1 VINVV
6 GGHGGGA
13 APLPP
18 IQIKQAQRPTTGVLS
33 AGALVAALLAYPFID
48 RALGLQTVHAVSD
61 GMIYVLLALGL
72 NIVIGYAGLLDLGY
86 AAFFAIGAYTMGLL
100 NSPVLGS
107 PLYGH
112 PWSFW
117 LCIWLAAAMSA
128 LLGLVIGAPT
138 LRVRGDYLAII
149 TLGFGE
155 IIPVAIRNLGDIT
168 IDIGGWR
175 PVERLNLTGGEN
187 GVNPVGRPYLPGV
200 PFETDPV
207 PWYFLILVIG
217 ALSLWAMSRLQDSRL
232 GRAWMAIREDE
243 TAADCTGVNPISTK
257 LLAFALGA
265 WFSGFAGSVY
275 AAKLQAITPGAFE
288 FQVSIMLLCM
298 VVLGGAGSLRGV
310 ILGGMLITLFDRVVL
325 SQATFLVRGLGRATG
340 ITALVGADLTLWRWF
355 FFGLG
360 LAVMMLVRPQGL
372 AGRRLRPVAVE
383 TPDADDAIVAEA
395 PPAPIAQVV
404 PVWLREVAVRGGPAS
419 AAVRG
424 AAEGEPSREKR
435 SPLLEVRGLSKR
447 FGGVV
452 AVSDVDLVIPR
463 GAIIGLIGPN
473 GAGKTTFFN
482 TVTGLIRPDGGAI
495 VFDGASL
502 VGLRPNAVVARGV
515 ARTFQSIR
523 LFQQLTVLENVL
535 VGQHCRLAARVLGA
549 IFRPPA
555 VVAEE
560 ARARER
566 GREVIAFVG
575 LAGKEDDIA
584 RNLSYGDQRR
594 LEIARALA
602 TEPRLLLLD
611 EPSAGMNPRE
621 TDTLTEL
628 IGLMRRELALSILLI
643 EHHMEVVMGISD
655 RITVLD
661 HGVRIAEGTPA
672 EIQRH
677 SAVIEAYLG
686 TGYEAELAARSR

>member
-1 VINVV
+1 MTP
-6 GGHGGGA
+6 A
-13 APLPP
+13 L
-18 IQIKQAQRPTTGVLS
+18 RWT
-33 AGALVAALLAYPFID
+33 ALVAALLAYPFVD

-72 NIVIGYAGLLDLGY
+72 NIVVGYAGLLDLGY
-86 AAFFAIGAYTMGLL
+86 AAFFAIGAYAMGLL

-107 PLYGH
+107 PLYGY

-117 LCIWLAAAMSA
+117 VCLWIAAAVSA
-128 LLGLVIGAPT
+128 LLGTAIGAPT

-175 PVERLNLTGGEN
+175 PIERLNLTGGEN
-187 GVNPVGRPYLPGV
+187 GVNPIGRPHLPGV

-217 ALSLWAMSRLQDSRL
+217 ALSLWAMNRLGDSRL

-265 WFSGFAGSVY
+265 SFSGFAGSVY

-298 VVLGGAGSLRGV
+298 VVLGGAGSLKGV
-310 ILGGMLITLFDRVVL
+310 ILGGMLITIFDRVAL
-325 SQATFLVRGLGRATG
+325 SQMTFFVRWVGRATG
-340 ITALVGADLTLWRWF
+340 VHALAVADVTLWRWF

-360 LAVMMLVRPQGL
+360 LVLVMLLKPEGL
-372 AGRRLRPVAVE
+372 AGRRVRPVAPV
-383 TPDADDAIVAEA
+383 DDDLDSPRIEEA
-395 PPAPIAQVV
+395 PGRVHALPAWLLERARSGSAVDPI
-404 PVWLREVAVRGGPAS
+404 LDVRGVA
-419 AAVRG
+419 R
-424 AAEGEPSREKR
+424 
-435 SPLLEVRGLSKR
+435 R

-452 AVSDVDLVIPR
+452 ALGEVDLIVPR

-482 TVTGLIRPDGGAI
+482 VVTGLIAPDGGRIA
-495 VFDGASL
+495 FEGASI
-502 VGLRPNAVVARGV
+502 VGLRPNAIVERGI

-523 LFQQLTVLENVL
+523 LFPQMTVLENVL
-535 VGQHCRLAARVLGA
+535 VGEHCRLRASVPGAVL
-549 IFRPPA
+549 RPA
-555 VVAEE
+555 SVVTEE

-566 GREVIAFVG
+566 ARELLAFIG
-575 LAGKEDDIA
+575 LEGKEHDVA
-584 RNLSYGDQRR
+584 RNLPYGDQRR

-611 EPSAGMNPRE
+611 EPTAGMNPRE
-621 TDTLTEL
+621 TENLTAL
-628 IGLMRRELALSILLI
+628 IGSLRRELELAILLI
-643 EHHMEVVMGISD
+643 EHDMEVVMGISD

-661 HGVRIAEGTPA
+661 YGVRIAEGTPA

-677 SAVIEAYLG
+677 PKVIEAYLG
-686 TGYEAELAARSR
+686 TGYEREPHA

>member
-1 VINVV
+1 VS
-6 GGHGGGA
+6 A
-13 APLPP
+13 TRQLLAP
-18 IQIKQAQRPTTGVLS
+18 A
-33 AGALVAALLAYPFID
+33 ALVVALVVYPFVD

-72 NIVIGYAGLLDLGY
+72 NIVVGYAGLLDLGY
-86 AAFFAIGAYTMGLL
+86 AAFFAIGAYAMGLL

-117 LCIWLAAAMSA
+117 LCIWIAAAVSA
-128 LLGLVIGAPT
+128 LLGVAIGAPT

-187 GVNPVGRPYLPGV
+187 GVNPVGRPHLPGV
-200 PFETDPV
+200 PFETDPL

-217 ALSLWAMSRLQDSRL
+217 LGSLWAMNRLRDSRL

-243 TAADCTGVNPISTK
+243 TAADCTGVNPVSTK

-288 FQVSIMLLCM
+288 FQVSIMLLCL

-310 ILGGMLITLFDRVVL
+310 ILGGMLITLFDRVL
-325 SQATFLVRGLGRATG
+325 LAQSTLLVRGIGRTVG
-340 ITALVGADLTLWRWF
+340 VPALTTMDLTLWRWF

-360 LAVMMLVRPQGL
+360 LVLVMLLRPQGL
-372 AGRRLRPVAVE
+372 GGRRQRAPIVEEEIDTPTAVAAV
-383 TPDADDAIVAEA
+383 PPPRAEA
-395 PPAPIAQVV
+395 IPG
-404 PVWLREVAVRGGPAS
+404 WLRERAARAADRAS
-419 AAVRG
+419 A
-424 AAEGEPSREKR
+424 PI
-435 SPLLEVRGLSKR
+435 LEVRGLGRR
-447 FGGVV
+447 FGGIV
-452 AVSDVDLVIPR
+452 ALNDVDLVIPR
-463 GAIIGLIGPN
+463 GAIVGLIGPN

-482 TVTGLIRPDGGAI
+482 VVTGLIRPDAGRI
-495 VFDGASL
+495 TFEGASL
-502 VGLRPNAVVARGV
+502 IGLRPNAIVTRGI

-523 LFQQLTVLENVL
+523 LFPFMTVLENVL
-535 VGQHCRLAARVLGA
+535 VGEHCRLVATVPGAVL
-549 IFRPPA
+549 RPPA
-555 VVAEE
+555 VRAEE
-560 ARARER
+560 ARARDRARALLE
-566 GREVIAFVG
+566 FVG
-575 LAGKEDDIA
+575 LGGKPDEVA
-584 RNLSYGDQRR
+584 RNLPYGDQRR

-602 TEPRLLLLD
+602 TEPKLLLLD
-611 EPSAGMNPRE
+611 EPTAGMNPRE
-621 TDTLTEL
+621 TETLTDL
-628 IGLMRRELALSILLI
+628 IGLLRRELGLSILLI
-643 EHHMEVVMGISD
+643 EHDMEVVMRISD

-661 HGVRIAEGTPA
+661 YGTRIAEGVPA

-677 SAVIEAYLG
+677 PRVIEAYLG
-686 TGYEAELAARSR
+686 TGYEQDLAARDARR

>member
-1 VINVV
+1 MTP
-6 GGHGGGA
+6 A
-13 APLPP
+13 L
-18 IQIKQAQRPTTGVLS
+18 RWT
-33 AGALVAALLAYPFID
+33 ALVVALLAYPFAD
-48 RALGLQTVHAVSD
+48 RALGFQTVHAVSD

-72 NIVIGYAGLLDLGY
+72 NIVVGYAGLLDLGY
-86 AAFFAIGAYTMGLL
+86 AAFFAIGAYAMGLL
-100 NSPVLGS
+100 NSPVVGS
-107 PLYGH
+107 PLYGYG
-112 PWSFW
+112 WSFW
-117 LCIWLAAAMSA
+117 LCIWVAAAVSA
-128 LLGLVIGAPT
+128 LLGPAIGAPT

-175 PVERLNLTGGEN
+175 PIERLNLTGGEN
-187 GVNPVGRPYLPGV
+187 GVNPIGRPHLPGV

-207 PWYFLILVIG
+207 PWYFLILVVG
-217 ALSLWAMSRLQDSRL
+217 ALSIWAMTRLHNTRL

-265 WFSGFAGSVY
+265 SFSGFAGSIY

-298 VVLGGAGSLRGV
+298 VVLGGAGSIKGV
-310 ILGGMLITLFDRVVL
+310 ILGGMLITIFDRIAL
-325 SQATFLVRGLGRATG
+325 SQMTFFVRWVGRTTG
-340 ITALVGADLTLWRWF
+340 VHALAVADVTLWRWF

-360 LAVMMLVRPQGL
+360 LALVMLLKPEGL
-372 AGRRLRPVAVE
+372 AGRRVRPIAPVDDDL
-383 TPDADDAIVAEA
+383 DASGVAEA
-395 PPAPIAQVV
+395 PRRTAPLPA
-404 PVWLREVAVRGGPAS
+404 WLLERAR
-419 AAVRG
+419 RG
-424 AAEGEPSREKR
+424 AAPD
-435 SPLLEVRGLSKR
+435 PILEVRGLAKR

-452 AVSDVDLVIPR
+452 ALGEVDLVVPR

-482 TVTGLIRPDGGAI
+482 VVTGLIAPDEGRI
-495 VFDGASL
+495 VFAGASI
-502 VGLRPNAVVARGV
+502 VGLRPNAIVARGI

-523 LFQQLTVLENVL
+523 LFPQMTVLENVL
-535 VGQHCRLAARVLGA
+535 VGEHCRLRASVPGAVL
-549 IFRPPA
+549 RPA
-555 VVAEE
+555 SVVAEE

-566 GREVIAFVG
+566 ARELLAFVG
-575 LAGKEDDIA
+575 LDGKAEDLA
-584 RNLSYGDQRR
+584 RNLPYGDQRR

-611 EPSAGMNPRE
+611 EPTAGMNPRE
-621 TDTLTEL
+621 TEELTAL
-628 IGLMRRELALSILLI
+628 IGSLRRELELAILLI
-643 EHHMEVVMGISD
+643 EHDMQVVMGISD

-661 HGVRIAEGTPA
+661 YGVRIAEGTPA

-677 SAVIEAYLG
+677 PKVIEAYLG
-686 TGYEAELAARSR
+686 TGYEQAPFA